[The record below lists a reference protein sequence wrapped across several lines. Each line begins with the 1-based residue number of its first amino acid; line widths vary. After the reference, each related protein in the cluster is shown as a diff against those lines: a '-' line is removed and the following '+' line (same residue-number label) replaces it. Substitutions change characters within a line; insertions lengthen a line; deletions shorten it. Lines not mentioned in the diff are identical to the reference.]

1 MLIALLLMRLD
12 FFLENSSKNDP
23 DVFVGVDV
31 AYDGVDDI
39 KRFVDEVKTY
49 TNLIV
54 IGSTGITYNET
65 KLDDIC
71 QYVYDAGLYFIV
83 YTHPTTS
90 FNQAQWVDNAERRW
104 GNRFLGLYAYDE
116 AGGRQMDRDPYMLVT
131 EADNYTDAAN
141 QYVGLLTEHLK
152 HFTDYYIKAGEL
164 PLFTS
169 DYALYWFDYK
179 GGYDVVL
186 TEFGWNHSRPLNV
199 ALTRGAATVQGKE
212 WGVIVTWTYRNPP
225 YIESGEDLFDDLV
238 FAYQSG
244 ARYIVVFN
252 YPKVS
257 TYGILENEHLEAL
270 KRFWSYVN
278 SHPRTDA
285 PTRERAAYILPKD
298 YGYGFRGPDD
308 KIWGLWEADEFSE
321 KAWND
326 VNSLLE
332 HHPMNID
339 IIYEDG
345 LRNNHQQI
353 YHILIFWNG
362 TIIE

>member
-1 MLIALLLMRLD
+1 MLVALLLMRLD
-12 FFLENSSKNDP
+12 FLLENSSKHDP
-23 DVFVGVDV
+23 DVFVGVDI

-39 KRFVDEVKTY
+39 KRFVDEVRTY

-65 KLDDIC
+65 KLDDMC
-71 QYVYDAGLYFIV
+71 QYAYDAGLYFIV
-83 YTHPTTS
+83 YTHPTTN
-90 FNQAQWVDNAERRW
+90 FNQAQWVDDAERRW

-152 HFTDYYIKAGEL
+152 HFTDYYIEAGEL

-212 WGVIVTWTYRNPP
+212 WGAIVTWTYRSPP
-225 YIESGEDLFDDLV
+225 YIESGEELFDDLV
-238 FAYQSG
+238 FAYQNG
-244 ARYIVVFN
+244 AKYIAVFN

-257 TYGILENEHLEAL
+257 TYGILEEEHLEAL

-278 SHPRTDA
+278 GHPRTTA
-285 PTRERAAYILPKD
+285 PTGKRAAYILPKD

-308 KIWGLWEADEFSE
+308 KIWGLWESDEFSE

-332 HHPMNID
+332 HHPQNID
-339 IIYEDG
+339 IIYEDDIG
-345 LRNNHQQI
+345 YNYEQI
-353 YHILIFWNG
+353 YHTLILWNG
-362 TIIE
+362 TITK